1 MSVYKRGSVFWY
13 DFIRDGIRY
22 QGSTDRTNKNE
33 ARDFESD
40 EKKRIKDEQKDRK
53 AAAERLG
60 VQLSEVS
67 RCPECDKRWFDN
79 RNAGVCSDECARDR
93 ERRKSPANG
102 ITFRQQAEI
111 WLNQLQTRNRRPIP
125 DSSVPS
131 IRAALDCWLLP
142 LLGDR
147 PLSQIGNATLNELVK
162 TMVGT
167 LSPKS
172 INTYVNMAKAVVQ
185 SVLDVEGEPVYARKW
200 NNDVIDLPI
209 INKREQNRPT
219 LTAKEIS
226 AVVASCMTEWERM
239 LYILCAAS
247 GMRIAEALALNI
259 DDHISADCSM
269 IHVRQQVKGSC
280 IVGYLKTSAAW
291 RDIDL
296 CPELARLLLV
306 YIGNRK
312 GLLFPSQ
319 TGRTPM
325 SYANLRNR
333 SLHPKLAKLGI
344 YSQHAGAHCFRRF
357 RAAELKR
364 HGCPDDLRKFWLGH
378 ENADISDHYAEQL
391 LCDEKRRRQWA
402 VKVGLGFKVPSPYDF
417 HYSNQLVNVG
427 ISAGSS
433 LTN

>member
-111 WLNQLQTRNRRPIP
+111 WLNQLQTRNRSPIP

-185 SVLDVEGEPVYARKW
+185 SVLDVEGEPV
-200 NNDVIDLPI
+200 
-209 INKREQNRPT
+209 
-219 LTAKEIS
+219 
-226 AVVASCMTEWERM
+226 
-239 LYILCAAS
+239 
-247 GMRIAEALALNI
+247 
-259 DDHISADCSM
+259 
-269 IHVRQQVKGSC
+269 
-280 IVGYLKTSAAW
+280 
-291 RDIDL
+291 
-296 CPELARLLLV
+296 
-306 YIGNRK
+306 
-312 GLLFPSQ
+312 
-319 TGRTPM
+319 
-325 SYANLRNR
+325 
-333 SLHPKLAKLGI
+333 
-344 YSQHAGAHCFRRF
+344 
-357 RAAELKR
+357 
-364 HGCPDDLRKFWLGH
+364 
-378 ENADISDHYAEQL
+378 
-391 LCDEKRRRQWA
+391 
-402 VKVGLGFKVPSPYDF
+402 
-417 HYSNQLVNVG
+417 
-427 ISAGSS
+427 
-433 LTN
+433 